1 MTCTVV
7 GYSSIFTYSDK
18 SGEKRQARNLYIV
31 RKPIPREAGN
41 IGMVAQSIFLP
52 ETMFSYIP
60 VGGFDIKKEYELVYD
75 SDGRYT
81 YLSAIREVAK

>member
-1 MTCTVV
+1 MTCKVV

-18 SGEKRQARNLYIV
+18 TGEKRQARNLYIV
-31 RKPIPREAGN
+31 RKPTPRETGN

-60 VGGFDIKKEYELVYD
+60 VAGFDAKKEYELVYD
-75 SDGRYT
+75 SDGRFT
-81 YLSAIREVAK
+81 FLSAIREVV

>member
-1 MTCTVV
+1 MTCKVV

-31 RKPIPREAGN
+31 RKPTPRESGN

-52 ETMFSYIP
+52 EIMFSYIP
-60 VGGFDIKKEYELVYD
+60 VGGFDAKKEYELIYD
-75 SDGRYT
+75 SDGRFT
-81 YLSAIREVAK
+81 YLSAIREVI

>member
-1 MTCTVV
+1 MTCKVV

-31 RKPIPREAGN
+31 RKPTPRESGN
-41 IGMVAQSIFLP
+41 IGMVAQSVFLP

-60 VGGFDIKKEYELVYD
+60 VGGFDAKKEYELIYD
-75 SDGRYT
+75 SDGRFT
-81 YLSAIREVAK
+81 FLSAIREVV

>member
-1 MTCTVV
+1 MTCKVV

-31 RKPIPREAGN
+31 RKPTPRESGN

-60 VGGFDIKKEYELVYD
+60 VGGFDAKKEYELVYD
-75 SDGRYT
+75 SDGRFT
-81 YLSAIREVAK
+81 FLSAIREVV

>member
-1 MTCTVV
+1 MTCKVV

-18 SGEKRQARNLYIV
+18 SGDKRQARNLYIV
-31 RKPIPREAGN
+31 RKPTPRESGN

-60 VGGFDIKKEYELVYD
+60 VGGFDAKKEYELVYD
-75 SDGRYT
+75 SDGRFT
-81 YLSAIREVAK
+81 FLSAIREVV

>member
-1 MTCTVV
+1 MTCKVV

-18 SGEKRQARNLYIV
+18 TGEKRQARNLYIV
-31 RKPIPREAGN
+31 RKPTPRESGN

-60 VGGFDIKKEYELVYD
+60 VGGFDAKKEYELVYD
-75 SDGRYT
+75 SDGRFT
-81 YLSAIREVAK
+81 FLSAIREVV

>member
-1 MTCTVV
+1 MTCKVV

-18 SGEKRQARNLYIV
+18 TGEKRQARNLYIV
-31 RKPIPREAGN
+31 RKPTPRESGN

-60 VGGFDIKKEYELVYD
+60 VGGFDAKKEYELIYD
-75 SDGRYT
+75 SDGRFT
-81 YLSAIREVAK
+81 FLSAIREVV

>member
-1 MTCTVV
+1 MTCKVV

-31 RKPIPREAGN
+31 RKPTPRESGN

-60 VGGFDIKKEYELVYD
+60 VGGFDAKKEYELIYD
-75 SDGRYT
+75 SDGRFT
-81 YLSAIREVAK
+81 FLSAIREVV